1 MSTTLSL
8 TEPIARKVHRCS
20 WCGEI
25 IPVKTR
31 YSRWVGI
38 FEGDFQSNKMH
49 LECHKA
55 QQKYTESWDDGLYT
69 PHEHKRGST
78 HEKWCSCEECRRNS
92 LKSLDSSESIVKD
105 M

>member
-38 FEGDFQSNKMH
+38 FEGDFQSNKMY

-55 QQKYTESWDDGLYT
+55 QQKYTESWDDGLYA
-69 PHEHKRGST
+69 PHEHRRGST
-78 HEKWCSCEECRRNS
+78 HEKWCSCMECLAEQRAVLSHPETTPGN
-92 LKSLDSSESIVKD
+92 